1 MFNPHRRGMSQ
12 PAKSIISILLC
23 VILFYLPLF
32 SIRSVRAVPS
42 PTRLITD
49 YAVNIGE
56 LGEHAPGGIL
66 IKFRPT
72 EYAGYVIQRYA
83 ESHRVLKGQSGIV

>member
-1 MFNPHRRGMSQ
+1 MSQ

-32 SIRSVRAVPS
+32 SIRSVRAIPP
-42 PTRLITD
+42 PTRLTTD
-49 YAVNIGE
+49 YTVNIGE